1 MLPRVRAAA
10 CFTASTRSA
19 GLQGWVDRPGGRR
32 LVELL
37 SGPGGP
43 AACSTGVRRSAMT
56 PQCPEWFGGTAVR
69 PRGAV
74 RSGAHRAERRSDAG
88 LCRLG
93 GGGRGRTDVYRVE
106 HDSDAAR
113 PITAKSAARG
123 RTMALT
129 PLVIS
134 IRTVLGVNMGATS
147 GARFWPYRLAVL
159 LGAVVAVAG
168 CFARQPMHVTTSAVI
183 AGLLLIGGGLA
194 MARSQRT
201 HN

>member
-1 MLPRVRAAA
+1 
-10 CFTASTRSA
+10 
-19 GLQGWVDRPGGRR
+19 
-32 LVELL
+32 
-37 SGPGGP
+37 
-43 AACSTGVRRSAMT
+43 
-56 PQCPEWFGGTAVR
+56 
-69 PRGAV
+69 
-74 RSGAHRAERRSDAG
+74 
-88 LCRLG
+88 
-93 GGGRGRTDVYRVE
+93 
-106 HDSDAAR
+106 
-113 PITAKSAARG
+113 
-123 RTMALT
+123 MALT